1 MIDLTFRIDRDLE
14 DQPTPFMGTIRLG
27 FYTTNDSPTKRPF
40 WAKNLQ
46 PSLEHDS
53 NDSNWSSVAA
63 KSESAEVITIMTDKT
78 SEHNAPL

>member
-1 MIDLTFRIDRDLE
+1 MKIITMPLVNNKTPKTFLE
-14 DQPTPFMGTIRLG
+14 F
-27 FYTTNDSPTKRPF
+27 FYGSFYDSPTKRPF

-63 KSESAEVITIMTDKT
+63 KSDSAEVISIITDKT
-78 SEHNAPL
+78 SEQSAPL